1 MYCKIKQPKYFLR
14 LYRGINVFVEIISKG
29 TAAIPHSQNRWIQA
43 VEQRVESLIIVWEK
57 VSYRMKLRAKCRA
70 FLAQQNETFEGCSI

>member
-1 MYCKIKQPKYFLR
+1 MSLWKLSVR
-14 LYRGINVFVEIISKG
+14 VLN
-29 TAAIPHSQNRWIQA
+29 TAAILHSQNRWIQA

-70 FLAQQNETFEGCSI
+70 YLAQQNETFEGCSIWIESKSEGRTS